1 MIALNTRE
9 KIEVSSM
16 KHAVQS
22 VKQLVK
28 RVDTAMMRQINI
40 ASTIRELDRLTDQE
54 LNDIGVSRYDI
65 RLVAETVA

>member
-1 MIALNTRE
+1 
-9 KIEVSSM
+9 M